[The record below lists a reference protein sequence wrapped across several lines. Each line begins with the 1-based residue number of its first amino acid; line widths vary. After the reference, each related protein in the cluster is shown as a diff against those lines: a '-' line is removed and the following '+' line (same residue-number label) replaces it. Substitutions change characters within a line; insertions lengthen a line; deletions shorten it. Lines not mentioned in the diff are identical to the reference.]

1 LRKADC
7 SAGEAVMLGDTPYD
21 VQAARRAGVRA
32 IALRSG
38 GHPDSALAAALAI
51 YDDVADLLA
60 NFDRSV
66 FALRH

>member
-1 LRKADC
+1 
-7 SAGEAVMLGDTPYD
+7 MLGDTPDD
-21 VQAARRAGVRA
+21 VQAAAKAGVRA
-32 IALRSG
+32 IALRCG
-38 GHPDSALAAALAI
+38 GHPESALSAALAI